1 MHRYRGLILGLL
13 APFLLNPAHA
23 QEARSITL
31 ETEDGITLYGEIHE
45 PANVKRPPLILAF
58 HQGGGDSRGEYAPI
72 IPRLLEEGFAV
83 LTIDQRSGGDVF
95 GGANRTVNGL
105 PEGTEYGFCDALPDL
120 EAALAYARTQ
130 GFGDII
136 AWGSSYSATL
146 ALYLA
151 ASHPESIQRVVALSP
166 AGGDPMVGC
175 QPQEAASRL
184 TIPALM
190 VRPEREAAIDF
201 VAQDLEAFRQMGHDV
216 YISPGGSHGSSI
228 LVAERTGA
236 PTDAAW
242 DRVLAFLRAEN

>member
-13 APFLLNPAHA
+13 AIFLLTPARA
-23 QEARSITL
+23 QEARSFTL
-31 ETEDGITLYGEIHE
+31 ETGDGVTVYGEIHE
-45 PANVKRPPLILAF
+45 PAHVKKPPLILAF

-72 IPRLLEEGFAV
+72 IPRLLDEGFAV

-105 PEGTEYGFCDALPDL
+105 PDGTEYGFCDALPDL
-120 EAALAYARTQ
+120 EAALTHARDL
-130 GFGDII
+130 GWKEVI
-136 AWGSSYSATL
+136 AWGSSYSATPV
-146 ALYLA
+146 LYLA
-151 ASHPESIQRVVALSP
+151 ASHPENIQRVVALSP

-184 TIPALM
+184 SIPALM

-201 VAQDLEAFRQMGHDV
+201 VANDLEAFRQMGHDV

-228 LVAERTGA
+228 LVPERTGA
-236 PTDAAW
+236 PTEAVW
-242 DRVLAFLRAEN
+242 SRVLAFLRAEN

>member
-1 MHRYRGLILGLL
+1 MHRNRGLILGLL
-13 APFLLNPAHA
+13 GLLLLTPARA
-23 QEARSITL
+23 QEGRSFTL
-31 ETEDGITLYGEIHE
+31 ETADGVTVYGEIHE
-45 PANVKRPPLILAF
+45 PAHIKRPPLILAF

-72 IPRLLEEGFAV
+72 IPRLLAEGFAV
-83 LTIDQRSGGDVF
+83 LTIDQRSGGDAF

-130 GFGDII
+130 RFGDII

-184 TIPALM
+184 TMPALM

-201 VAQDLEAFRQMGHDV
+201 VAADLQAFRDMGHEV
-216 YISPGGSHGSSI
+216 YISPGGSHGSSL
-228 LVAERTGA
+228 LVPERTGA
-236 PTDAAW
+236 PTDEAW
-242 DRVLAFLRAEN
+242 NRVLAFLRAEN